1 MLLSNSRALLLLPFA
16 LVTHA
21 ADFGRDVRP
30 ILSDKCYT
38 CHGPDEGQ
46 RKTPL
51 RLDTEEGAAVDLLS
65 GGKAIVPGKPDE
77 SGLIGRITS
86 DDPVRRMPPAYAGHA
101 KLSPVEIETLRDW
114 IRDGAPWSQ
123 HWAFVAPRKDAAPAG
138 DGTEIDRFI
147 RDRLKREGLSPAA
160 EAERTRLI
168 RRVSLDL
175 TGLPPTPIRV
185 DDFVNDDSPDAYEK
199 VVDRLLAS
207 KAYGERMAVRWLDA
221 ARYAD
226 TNGYQSDGVRSM
238 WRWRDWVIDAFNS
251 NMPFDQFTV
260 EQIAGDLLDNPTRDQ
275 VIATGFNRNHRTTSE
290 GGSVEEEFLVEYAA
304 DRAETTSTVWLA
316 LTVGCARC
324 HDHKF
329 DPISQKDFYQL
340 FAYFNNVP
348 ERGLVFNFGNDHPMI
363 QAPTPS
369 QERRLA
375 ELDRDLE
382 TAKSHWEEFGRAIE
396 REESAW
402 AKSLAGSSD
411 AGFVREGLVAHY
423 PLDGGLELD
432 ARVGVDDKKRETKSQ
447 PTTLEF
453 ADGQFGEA
461 VVFDG
466 ERYIHGGGVAGFDYL
481 EPFTVSFWMKPNK
494 LEGGVISRMQDHKDA
509 SGWGVIL
516 RDGRIRFE
524 LTMRHTDLSMRVVS
538 KRAIEDKDWKHIAV
552 TYTGER
558 PSHRGLTIYVDGEPW
573 EFEIEWDDLKWP
585 IQYFAYPFRIGAAAG
600 ERFDGMIDEVRIYER
615 AMSRNEIAT
624 LLLRATLGEIA
635 AKAPKTRTGTEN
647 LKLRL
652 AFFERGASEKI
663 RSARQ
668 LLAIAQR
675 DRDGFDSSI
684 PTVMVMQEGGAKP
697 AHILNRG
704 AYDAPGEAVEPGT
717 LSSLP
722 APRADWPRNR
732 LGLARW
738 LVDRSN
744 PLTARVAVN
753 RMWQMLF
760 GAGLVKTAEDFG
772 TQGERPSHPELL
784 DWLAVEFM
792 ESGWDVKTIM
802 KTMVMNE
809 TYRQSSS
816 LTPEKLEADPEN
828 RLLARGPRFRLPAEA
843 VRDQALFAS
852 GLLNDKLG
860 GPSVKPY
867 QPDGLWQELSGT
879 KYKRDRGDKLYRR
892 SLYTYWK
899 RTVAP
904 PGMVGFDAPDR
915 ESCTVQRARTN
926 TPLQALGLMNDVTY
940 LETARKMG
948 ERMMREG
955 GESADHRIGYGFQ
968 LALSRVP
975 TDSEGGTLL
984 RALQRFKDHFAT
996 DPDEAVMYLREGDS
1010 PVDPDFE
1017 PVELAAYAS
1026 VASLILN
1033 LDETVT
1039 KE

>member
-1 MLLSNSRALLLLPFA
+1 MFSLNLRGLLPLLLA
-16 LVTHA
+16 LAAGA
-21 ADFGRDVRP
+21 ADFDRDVRP
-30 ILSDKCYT
+30 ILADKCYA
-38 CHGPDEGQ
+38 CHGPDQGQ

-65 GGKAIVPGKPDE
+65 GGKAIVPGNPDG
-77 SGLIGRITS
+77 SGLIRRITS
-86 DDPVRRMPPAYAGHA
+86 DDQARRMPPAYAGHD
-101 KLSPVEIETLRDW
+101 KLSDAEIETLRSW
-114 IRDGAPWSQ
+114 ISEGAKWSR
-123 HWAFVAPRKDAAPAG
+123 HWAFVTPRKQDPAPG
-138 DGTEIDRFI
+138 DGTAIDRFI
-147 RDRLKREGLSPAA
+147 RDRLTREGLKPA
-160 EAERTRLI
+160 EAAPRATLI

-175 TGLPPTPIRV
+175 TGLPPTPAQV
-185 DDFVNDDSPDAYEK
+185 DAFVNDDSNDAYEK
-199 VVDRLLAS
+199 VVDRLLGS

-238 WRWRDWVIDAFNS
+238 WRWRDWVIDAFNR
-251 NMPFDQFTV
+251 NMPFDQFTI
-260 EQIAGDLLDNPTRDQ
+260 EQIAGDLLRNPTRDQ

-290 GGSVEEEFLVEYAA
+290 GGSVEEEYLVEYAA
-304 DRAETTSTVWLA
+304 DRTETTSTVWLG

-329 DPISQKDFYQL
+329 DPISQKDFYRF
-340 FAYFNNVP
+340 FAYFNNLP

-363 QAPTPS
+363 QAPTPR
-369 QERRLA
+369 QELTLA
-375 ELDRDLE
+375 KLDRELE
-382 TAKSHWEEFGRAIE
+382 SAKRLWEKLQRTVE

-402 AKSLAGSSD
+402 AKGLAGTDS
-411 AGFVREGLVAHY
+411 GFVDEGLVARY
-423 PLDGGLELD
+423 SLDGDLEVD
-432 ARVGVDDKKRETKSQ
+432 ARVGVDDEKRETKSR
-447 PTTLEF
+447 PASLEF
-453 ADGQFGEA
+453 DHGRFGKA
-461 VVFDG
+461 AVFDG
-466 ERYIHGGGVAGFDYL
+466 ERYVHGGGVAGFDYL
-481 EPFTVSFWMKPNK
+481 DPFTVSFWMKPNK
-494 LEGGVISRMQDHKDA
+494 VEGGVISRMQDHANA

-516 RDGRIRFE
+516 RGGRIRFE

-538 KRAIEDKDWKHIAV
+538 KRAIEDNAWKHIAV

-558 PSHRGLTIYVDGEPW
+558 PSHRGLTIYVNGESW
-573 EFEIEWDDLKWP
+573 DFEIEWDDLKWP
-585 IQYFAYPFRIGAAAG
+585 IQYAGYPFRIGAAAG
-600 ERFDGMIDEVRIYER
+600 ERFDGMIGEVRIYER
-615 AMSRNEIAT
+615 AMSSDEVAT
-624 LLLRATLGEIA
+624 LSLRDTLGEIA
-635 AKAPKTRTGTEN
+635 AKPAKKRSPAEK

-652 AFFERGASEKI
+652 AFFENGAPEQI
-663 RSARQ
+663 RDARQ
-668 LLAIAQR
+668 ALALAQGKR
-675 DRDGFDSSI
+675 DAFNASI
-684 PTVMVMQEGGAKP
+684 PTVMVMRDAEAKP

-704 AYDAPGEAVEPGT
+704 AYDAPGEAVDPGT
-717 LSSLP
+717 PASLP

-760 GAGLVKTAEDFG
+760 GVGLVKTAEDFG

-792 ESGWDVKTIM
+792 ESGWDVKGIL
-802 KTMVMNE
+802 KTMVMSQ

-816 LTPEKLEADPEN
+816 LTREKLDKDPEN

-867 QPDGLWQELSGT
+867 QPDGLWRELSGSS
-879 KYKRDRGDKLYRR
+879 YKRDRGDKLYRR

-904 PGMVGFDAPDR
+904 PGMIGFDAPDR
-915 ESCTVQRARTN
+915 ESCTVRRARTN

-940 LETARKMG
+940 LETARKMAG
-948 ERMMREG
+948 RMMREG
-955 GESADHRIGYGFQ
+955 GASPDERIAYGFR
-968 LALSRVP
+968 LALARPP
-975 TDSEGGTLL
+975 TDSERAPL
-984 RALQRFKDHFAT
+984 RRAFDQFEDHFAI

-1010 PVDPDFE
+1010 PADPDLE

-1026 VASLILN
+1026 VASLIFN
-1033 LDETVT
+1033 LDEAVT